1 MSENTQTEKSRKQI
15 SPELREKMNEGIRR
29 AAADRKAKKV
39 AKLAAAE
46 TKPAQSEPEG
56 ITGKSVETR
65 GVKLTIDD
73 GHGHSWTVPA
83 DDTEDFRLHT
93 SPFELKTLPGY
104 DPKFDYQFENM
115 SEVGPMLTNDWV
127 IVTRKELG
135 LPSYPAD
142 IPNEYGLP
150 LSGAHMI
157 EKQVCLKKPKVL
169 VDRTRAAHK
178 RFADAIVNQIA
189 PPRDS
194 AKNRLEHEPG
204 GIVTDSMVSST
215 TFKEPARV

>member
-1 MSENTQTEKSRKQI
+1 MPESDLNVSADELKPKHRMTEEQKRKMREGRLRYREN
-15 SPELREKMNEGIRR
+15 L
-29 AAADRKAKKV
+29 AAKK
-39 AKLAAAE
+39 AAQREAP
-46 TKPAQSEPEG
+46 TPEG
-56 ITGKSVETR
+56 ISGKSVQTR
-65 GVKLTIDD
+65 GVLMTIDD
-73 GHGHSWTVPA
+73 GMGHSWTVPA
-83 DDTEDFRLHT
+83 DDTEDYRLHR
-93 SPFELKTLPGY
+93 SPFEIKTLPGY

-115 SEVGPMLTNDWV
+115 SDVGPMLTNDWV

-150 LSGAHMI
+150 LSGAHMV

-189 PPRDS
+189 PPQNS
-194 AKNRLEHEPG
+194 AKNKLEHEPG
-204 GIVTDSMVSST
+204 GIVTDSIVSST
-215 TFKEPARV
+215 TFKEPARA